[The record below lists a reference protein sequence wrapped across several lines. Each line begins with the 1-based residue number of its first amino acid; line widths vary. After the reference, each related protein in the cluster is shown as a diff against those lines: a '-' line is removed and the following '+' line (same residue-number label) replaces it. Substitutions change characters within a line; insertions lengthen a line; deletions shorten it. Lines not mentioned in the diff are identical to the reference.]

1 MFGEHIILASVG
13 LLVGNLQVLQTTTI
27 TINRGDQVVNIADL
41 YYYKDALSY

>member
-13 LLVGNLQVLQTTTI
+13 LLVGNLQVLQTTI